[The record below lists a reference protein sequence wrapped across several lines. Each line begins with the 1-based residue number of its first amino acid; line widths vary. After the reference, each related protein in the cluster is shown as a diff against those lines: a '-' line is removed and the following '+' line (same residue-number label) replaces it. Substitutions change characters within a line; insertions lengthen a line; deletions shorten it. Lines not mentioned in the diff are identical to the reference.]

1 MSDTGPPPAAPAPPS
16 VPLPPSAPPPR
27 RSGWL
32 TAFMIIIGVI
42 LLLPG
47 ICALIFGAGSMS
59 HPDPVVTTLVLLGLA
74 LGAGGVWLIAAASR
88 GPRR

>member
-47 ICALIFGAGSMS
+47 ICALIFGAGMS
-59 HPDPVVTTLVLLGLA
+59 HPDPVITTLVLLGLA
-74 LGAGGVWLIAAASR
+74 LGAGGVWLIAAAIR